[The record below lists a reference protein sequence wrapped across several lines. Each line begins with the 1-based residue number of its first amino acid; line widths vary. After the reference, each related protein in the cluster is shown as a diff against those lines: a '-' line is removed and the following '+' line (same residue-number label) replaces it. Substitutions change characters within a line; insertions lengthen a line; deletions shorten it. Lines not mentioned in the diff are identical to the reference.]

1 VIEGQEI
8 IDQIVNLPRD
18 GRDNPNQRVDMQVRL
33 EKRTK

>member
-1 VIEGQEI
+1 
-8 IDQIVNLPRD
+8 VNLPRD